1 MGPNQVELLL
11 KSYLNISTNFYKL
24 AESCGQTLST
34 IWQTEAFWS
43 YIYLCIYIC
52 MYVFMYLCMYLY
64 IYICIYIYIH
74 TYIYIYI
81 ICIYINLLNLYVYI
95 YIIYNIKI

>member
-64 IYICIYIYIH
+64 IYIYMYIYIH
-74 TYIYIYI
+74 TTYIHIYLYNMYIYKSSKP
-81 ICIYINLLNLYVYI
+81 ICIYI
-95 YIIYNIKI
+95 YNI

>member
-74 TYIYIYI
+74 TYIHIYLYNMYIYKSSKP
-81 ICIYINLLNLYVYI
+81 ICIYI
-95 YIIYNIKI
+95 YNI